1 MEKGHGKTIAKEIRK
16 GKRKGKK
23 EKMKIVVDLGTTI
36 DWTTQRVVEKKFKT
50 KFAATWILIVVKEAS
65 DKFHQN
71 FQASL
76 WVDPHRYIGMNLDP
90 Q

>member
-1 MEKGHGKTIAKEIRK
+1 VAEEIRK

-36 DWTTQRVVEKKFKT
+36 DWTTQRVVEKFFKT
-50 KFAATWILIVVKEAS
+50 KFVATWILIVVKES
-65 DKFHQN
+65 CDKFHHN

-76 WVDPHRYIGMNLDP
+76 WADPHRYIGMNLDR

>member
-1 MEKGHGKTIAKEIRK
+1 MAEEIRK

-36 DWTTQRVVEKKFKT
+36 DWTTQRVVEKFFKT
-50 KFAATWILIVVKEAS
+50 KFVATWILIVVKES
-65 DKFHQN
+65 CDKFHHN

-76 WVDPHRYIGMNLDP
+76 WADPHRYIGMNLDR